1 MSANSILETKQLGV
15 SINNKFVCKNLDLE
29 ILPGQCWGVLGI
41 NGAGKTTL
49 MHTLA
54 GLRAPISGEV
64 LLYRENLHVLSRKN
78 IAQVIGLLLQDHVDF
93 FPSTVLETALI
104 GRHPFLGKFEMESDV
119 DIDIAKKAL
128 QCVGLNGMEQRLIN
142 TLSGGERRRLG
153 LATLL
158 TQNPI
163 LYLLDEP
170 TNHLDLSQQI
180 NLLNMLTT
188 HKNIADR
195 AIVMI
200 LHDINL
206 AVRYCNQLLFL
217 FDKGETLNGPTAE
230 VLTTENLSQL
240 FSHQIIK
247 LDTPDGPF
255 FVPK

>member
-1 MSANSILETKQLGV
+1 
-15 SINNKFVCKNLDLE
+15 
-29 ILPGQCWGVLGI
+29 
-41 NGAGKTTL
+41 
-49 MHTLA
+49 
-54 GLRAPISGEV
+54 
-64 LLYRENLHVLSRKN
+64 
-78 IAQVIGLLLQDHVDF
+78 
-93 FPSTVLETALI
+93 
-104 GRHPFLGKFEMESDV
+104 MESDV